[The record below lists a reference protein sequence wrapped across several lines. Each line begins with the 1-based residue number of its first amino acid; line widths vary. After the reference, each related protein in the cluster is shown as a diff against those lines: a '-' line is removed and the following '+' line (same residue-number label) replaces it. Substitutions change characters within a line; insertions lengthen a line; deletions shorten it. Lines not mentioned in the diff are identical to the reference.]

1 MKMKTIRPV
10 FLLLLAGMATVSSC
24 DQEQNGLISVTE
36 ADNLLQIETA
46 ITETRAVVT
55 GTSFQEGDNISVI
68 VPGNDNLSIRTVL
81 QNEKWSLSEAVALTD
96 AETYVYATYPY
107 NEEIVLKT
115 VTANGMAMQTYQQD
129 IDISYHAENGQNDYM
144 YGVSTETVSMSNP
157 TAYIEFKHALA
168 RITLSLIKDRDDVGN
183 GVVSKVVLQNRSAND
198 ADAVIHTQG
207 TLIVNTY
214 TQKGYIS
221 AKHDITAKIEVPTE
235 CNLSSTLSPQT
246 IDLLVIPT
254 TINEDAE
261 IILTID
267 GSPYSFT
274 LPASTWEAGEQYT
287 YNIFIDRK
295 TLITPTITPGE
306 KIYLGFNGDNG
317 QPLYWSSYNLGATS
331 PEDYGGLY
339 GWGDPTGEKTS
350 TDLDDYPS
358 ANPPSDINDTEY
370 NLAKKMWGDGWRLPS
385 NNEMWRLLSNCD
397 DQWTTINGREGILYT
412 SKTNGNS
419 IFIPTAPVRT
429 GESIVQG
436 TKSYYWLNTLNQ
448 DDNSLAAT
456 FHIDTYWENDWPTAG
471 EKRYLGLPI
480 RPVTEEP

>member
-1 MKMKTIRPV
+1 MKIRMIKPA
-10 FLLLLAGMATVSSC
+10 FLLLLAGMGTMSSC
-24 DQEQNGLISVTE
+24 EQEQNGLTSVTE
-36 ADNLLQIETA
+36 ADNLLQIQTA
-46 ITETRAVVT
+46 ITGTRAVVT

-107 NEEIVLKT
+107 NEEIVVKT
-115 VTANGMAMQTYQQD
+115 VTANGMAMWTYQQD
-129 IDISYHAENGQNDYM
+129 IDISYHAGNGQNDYM
-144 YGVSTETVSMSNP
+144 YGVSAETVSMSNP

-168 RITLSLIKDRDDVGN
+168 RITLSLSKGADDVGN

-198 ADAVIHTQG
+198 TDAVIHTSG
-207 TLIVNTY
+207 TFIVNTY

-235 CNLSSTLSPQT
+235 CTLSTSSPQA

-274 LPASTWEAGEQYT
+274 LPAATWEAGEQYT
-287 YNIFIDRK
+287 YPITVHRQ
-295 TLITPTITPGE
+295 TLISPTVTPGE
-306 KIYLGFNGDNG
+306 KVYMGFNGDNG

-339 GWGDPTGEKTS
+339 GWADPTGEKKS
-350 TDLDDYPS
+350 TDLNDYPS
-358 ANPPSDINDTEY
+358 ANPPTDISGTEY
-370 NLAKKMWGDGWRLPS
+370 DIARQMWGGNWKIPS
-385 NNEMWRLLSNCD
+385 NNEMWGLLAYSTEE
-397 DQWTTINGREGILYT
+397 WTTLNGVQGVKYT
-412 SKTNGNS
+412 SDINGNS
-419 IFIPTAPVRT
+419 IFIPIAPVRT